1 MNNKRNKR
9 ALVLSGGGSKG
20 AYSVGVVKALLEDGR
35 QYDVITGVSV
45 GALIGASMAMFP
57 VGQQQN
63 CYEQLERVWT
73 KEVTSNKSI
82 YKKWAPWFLTY
93 IWSLWKGGIYNMEP
107 LRNILKKEV
116 RLEKLRNSG
125 VEFEVGVVSL
135 QSGKYKAVNLSSDP
149 SGNQLAV
156 DWIWASS
163 VFPVLFPAVEI
174 GGEQWVDGGV
184 RNVIPVEDVLKYKD
198 ITHIDAVITSPR
210 NGYVPPGDIKKS
222 TLDVGLRS
230 VQILSDEVYATDF
243 DTVCKNSNVKLEV
256 FDPEG
261 LVNDDSFEFNPEEIK
276 NLIDQGYNET
286 REKILKNK

>member
-1 MNNKRNKR
+1 MSKNSNKR

-20 AYSVGVVKALLEDGR
+20 AYSVGTVKALLEDGR
-35 QYDVITGVSV
+35 QYDIITGVSV
-45 GALIGASMAMFP
+45 GALIGASLAQFP
-57 VGQQQN
+57 PEKQHES
-63 CYEQLERVWT
+63 YSQLERVWT
-73 KEVTSNKSI
+73 KEVKGNKSI

-93 IWSLWKGGIYNMEP
+93 VWSLWKSGIYNMEP

-116 RLEKLRNSG
+116 ELEKLRNSG

-135 QSGKYKAVNLSSDP
+135 QSGKYRAVNISSDP

-184 RNVIPVEDVLKYKD
+184 RNVIPVKDILKYEDV
-198 ITHIDAVITSPR
+198 THIDAVITSPR
-210 NGYVPPGDIKKS
+210 DGYVPPGEIKKS

-230 VQILSDEVYATDF
+230 VEILSDEVYATDF
-243 DTVCKNSNVKLEV
+243 DAVCKNNNVSLEI
-256 FDPEG
+256 FDPKG
-261 LVNDDSFEFNPEEIK
+261 LVNNDSFEFNPEEIK
-276 NLIDQGYNET
+276 KLINQGYNET